1 MPSLFRPTVV
11 LLSLAGLACG
21 THPATL
27 TGPRV
32 VITPQ
37 GLEQSVRLTPAQPA
51 MGDTVAI
58 ASIVVNLATGSVD
71 VSSRICGLDL
81 ESSLSLANPFGWCA
95 GYSMQGALAPGDTL
109 RGFDRRVV
117 GGVPGTYT
125 LRVRHLLD
133 PDVWV
138 EVPVTVRMP

>member
-1 MPSLFRPTVV
+1 MPSPMRTTLVV
-11 LLSLAGLACG
+11 LSFATIACG
-21 THPATL
+21 TPPASL

-37 GLEQSVRLTPAQPA
+37 GLEQSVRLTPAEPA
-51 MGDTVAI
+51 MGDTVQI
-58 ASIVVNLATGSVD
+58 ASVVVNLTPEGVA

-81 ESSLSLANPFGWCA
+81 ESALSLTDPFIRCA

-109 RGFDRRVV
+109 VGFDQRVV
-117 GGVPGTYT
+117 SGLPGTYT

-138 EVPVTVRMP
+138 EVPVNVRTP